1 MNCDRLMENVKHR
14 LHQKKQ
20 KKNKQSEWEA
30 IHYLANYPITSLKS
44 GYD

>member
-1 MNCDRLMENVKHR
+1 MSDIDFTKKK
-14 LHQKKQ
+14 KKQ
-20 KKNKQSEWEA
+20 LEWEA